1 MFAKRYQLI
10 LSVMLV
16 VLAMLVTLSS
26 VVFAGRIH
34 VYEGPEF
41 YTGKVCADGAVF
53 GSWGGLFDYTRFW
66 SKGEAYAWDSADQD
80 YADLLATGN
89 APFKLCV
96 ETEGIELTR
105 GTM

>member
-1 MFAKRYQLI
+1 MFPRRYQLI

-41 YTGKVCADGAVF
+41 YTGKVSQTVQF
-53 GSWGGLFDYTRFW
+53 RFLGR
-66 SKGEAYAWDSADQD
+66 S
-80 YADLLATGN
+80 
-89 APFKLCV
+89 F
-96 ETEGIELTR
+96 
-105 GTM
+105 